1 MTFAGPTTLQPLV
14 EKSIEYSQQNPG
26 QHILSFILCDGG
38 MCKPITDAEW
48 IRKACDYPIS
58 FVIISL
64 SQEYDTSLKRIDNMK
79 GRKFDNVN
87 CVNYPSLQKTMSKK
101 IKQELK
107 NMGKHV
113 SEALSG
119 QIMQNYAIDKA
130 IANEVFMEI
139 PDQFVQMVKLGLLP
153 ENDKVKKTGVVSEV
167 LLDGDETINM
177 EEIQKVKNGYTNLC
191 TADQKTDQND
201 TQYTEE

>member
-1 MTFAGPTTLQPLV
+1 MTQVTFAGPTTLQPLI
-14 EKSIEYSQQNPG
+14 EKSIEYSKQNPG

-48 IRKACDYPIS
+48 VKKACDYPIS

-64 SQEYDTSLKRIDNMK
+64 SQEHDVSLKRIDNMK

-87 CVNYPSLQKTMSKK
+87 CVNYPNLQKTMSKK

-107 NMGKHV
+107 SMGKHV

-119 QIMQNYAIDKA
+119 QVMQMYAIDKA

-153 ENDKVKKTGVVSEV
+153 ENDKVKRTGVVSEV
-167 LLDGDETINM
+167 LLDGDETVNM

-191 TADQKTDQND
+191 TADQKP
-201 TQYTEE
+201 E

>member
-1 MTFAGPTTLQPLV
+1 MTQVTFAGPTTLQPLI
-14 EKSIEYSQQNPG
+14 EKSIEYSKQNPG

-48 IRKACDYPIS
+48 VKKACDYPIS

-64 SQEYDTSLKRIDNMK
+64 SQEHDVSLKRIDNMK

-87 CVNYPSLQKTMSKK
+87 CVNYPNLQKTMSKK

-107 NMGKHV
+107 SMGKHV

-119 QIMQNYAIDKA
+119 QVMQMYAIDKA

-139 PDQFVQMVKLGLLP
+139 PDQFVQMVKLGFLP
-153 ENDKVKKTGVVSEV
+153 ENDKVKRTGVVSEV
-167 LLDGDETINM
+167 LLDGDETVNM

-191 TADQKTDQND
+191 TADQKP
-201 TQYTEE
+201 E